1 MSLNSTLDTSSIWCE
16 DNELFRFA
24 ICTHHV
30 GDGQQETCHYNR
42 ACKIKNVPHQPDHS
56 QINVFLQQG
65 EQILLSYWNNYN
77 NNDKDISGSCRTNNK
92 DMNPVNMHAVCAQI
106 RLIMKKL
113 LETFDGVPG
122 ENLLGGGRECIKWQ
136 WKFSRIAFS

>member
-1 MSLNSTLDTSSIWCE
+1 MFFCNKRNKFC
-16 DNELFRFA
+16 
-24 ICTHHV
+24 
-30 GDGQQETCHYNR
+30 CHTKTITT
-42 ACKIKNVPHQPDHS
+42 KIN
-56 QINVFLQQG
+56 
-65 EQILLSYWNNYN
+65 N

-122 ENLLGGGRECIKWQ
+122 ENLLGGGGRECIK
-136 WKFSRIAFS
+136 